1 MSREWTQREYQKSWL
16 TANLKEG
23 QNKAVPEKPGKM
35 GYIQPWVKETYDL
48 ANGTIEGNGI
58 WKSEGV
64 ARRFK
69 TALYIYT
76 QGVTG
81 GTEQTSEEV
90 FLKSNYTDISQKI
103 TISKVQWLRRY
114 WPEKFETLTD
124 NTHLLITVPTLTL
137 CMCVCVCVCI
147 YIHIYRV

>member
-1 MSREWTQREYQKSWL
+1 
-16 TANLKEG
+16 
-23 QNKAVPEKPGKM
+23 
-35 GYIQPWVKETYDL
+35 L